1 MSLISL
7 LMFQLVLLGVYV
19 WYLWAMSRLFPKIG
33 LQSGHGWIPFFNE
46 WKLFERAGMPGPF
59 ILLILIPGFGVLVVW
74 VLRTIAMHRLNTEL
88 GFNGGYT
95 VMGALLPPLWA
106 TVLGSALAFRV
117 EPLAADSRQF
127 SYVYNR
133 PASPS
138 SLFNSPPTTAPTPTT
153 PAPETAAPPRYE
165 PYPGRQRSIF
175 DRPEEPPAPE
185 SPAPEPPAPAPEPP
199 APAPEPPA
207 PAPAPPVAPQPPE
220 PPVAPPA
227 PAPEP
232 EVVEPDPVMPEPGPV
247 TPEPTYGTFDAAF
260 TERKNT
266 EEPLVLPSPPEQARS
281 KFERPEDQL
290 EDDYRSIFDTDKPEP
305 EEDEDDA
312 TIVVPR
318 RSRARWLLE
327 LPDGDT
333 IPLPGDELIVGRKPG
348 ARPHAVKIPDET
360 RTLSKIHARL
370 SFNEDTWYIEDL
382 GSTNGV
388 STIDEDGV
396 ITEITPG
403 DLVPAGEKFLLGT
416 LEVKLRENA

>member
-153 PAPETAAPPRYE
+153 PAPETAAPAERLRRRVTNRTPAASV
-165 PYPGRQRSIF
+165 QFSIGQKNLLLPNHLLPNLLLPNHL
-175 DRPEEPPAPE
+175 RPHL
-185 SPAPEPPAPAPEPP
+185 
-199 APAPEPPA
+199 
-207 PAPAPPVAPQPPE
+207 
-220 PPVAPPA
+220 
-227 PAPEP
+227 
-232 EVVEPDPVMPEPGPV
+232 
-247 TPEPTYGTFDAAF
+247 
-260 TERKNT
+260 N
-266 EEPLVLPSPPEQARS
+266 
-281 KFERPEDQL
+281 
-290 EDDYRSIFDTDKPEP
+290 
-305 EEDEDDA
+305 
-312 TIVVPR
+312 PR
-318 RSRARWLLE
+318 RLL
-327 LPDGDT
+327 
-333 IPLPGDELIVGRKPG
+333 
-348 ARPHAVKIPDET
+348 PHH
-360 RTLSKIHARL
+360 R
-370 SFNEDTWYIEDL
+370 
-382 GSTNGV
+382 
-388 STIDEDGV
+388 
-396 ITEITPG
+396 
-403 DLVPAGEKFLLGT
+403 
-416 LEVKLRENA
+416 